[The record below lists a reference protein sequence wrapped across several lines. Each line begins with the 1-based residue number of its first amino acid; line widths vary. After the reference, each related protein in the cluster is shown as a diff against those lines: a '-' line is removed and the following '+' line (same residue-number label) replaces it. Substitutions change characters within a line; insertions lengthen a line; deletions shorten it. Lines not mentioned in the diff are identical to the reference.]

1 MTEPASAP
9 MGRLDAF
16 DVGPK
21 KLTVQ
26 TEFFSRP
33 AWRFET
39 KIYLAGELKKVYT
52 EDVSAVDESDLQR
65 QLNEYLRLINQ
76 GSTYE
81 EAMRQ
86 AGSREIAVGSW
97 PDCRARPDG
106 EMLFL
111 ESRRSIARS
120 RVRQRRTARGSS
132 RRCGSRSTTNTES
145 SGAG

>member
-1 MTEPASAP
+1 

-52 EDVSAVDESDLQR
+52 EDVAAIPEGDLQR
-65 QLNEYLRLINQ
+65 QLNEYHQKKLD
-76 GSTYE
+76 
-81 EAMRQ
+81 
-86 AGSREIAVGSW
+86 EIVEG
-97 PDCRARPDG
+97 
-106 EMLFL
+106 L
-111 ESRRSIARS
+111 RS
-120 RVRQRRTARGSS
+120 RAQR
-132 RRCGSRSTTNTES
+132 
-145 SGAG
+145 